1 MYKLVCLST
10 EDPWARSSRA
20 AHVPQ
25 AAQPYGM
32 GLCLGHSSCW
42 QAGVAVTGRLS
53 ILLMWLCCFQGF
65 SSRHCG
71 RERGSWVIS
80 LTQHWL
86 VLICLNCSLIQVS
99 ELSMAHLCS
108 GALELLGLSEISHP
122 GGALDTWALSA
133 QCTVWVLGCS
143 QCLFSSMN
151 DSSEGL
157 CAL

>member
-1 MYKLVCLST
+1 MSQYRGPLSKVQSC
-10 EDPWARSSRA
+10 SSRTPSSPTVWNGA
-20 AHVPQ
+20 VLGSLILMTSRSGCHRQ
-25 AAQPYGM
+25 AQHLAYVALLFP
-32 GLCLGHSSCW
+32 GLQLPPLW
-42 QAGVAVTGRLS
+42 QRG
-53 ILLMWLCCFQGF
+53 
-65 SSRHCG
+65 
-71 RERGSWVIS
+71 GSWVIS